1 MENVTVYRSN
11 RKENLLEVSSTD
23 FERIFYIQAPT
34 ADTCEEWITCI
45 ENAAAGMG
53 VSSPFD
59 IQHNI
64 HVDFDSDTGFK
75 VRNTEK

>member
-1 MENVTVYRSN
+1 M
-11 RKENLLEVSSTD
+11 LELSSSD
-23 FERIFYIQAPT
+23 FERIFFIQAPT
-34 ADTCEEWITCI
+34 SDACEEWITCI

-53 VSSPFD
+53 VSPPFD

-75 VRNTEK
+75 VYKTFIIDFKKVKILNFHVI